1 MPRRQPRAR
10 GVSDFEEDAR
20 RRIYEATRL
29 LERMHECA
37 RILQRAARRRGMT
50 SAFVLV

>member
-1 MPRRQPRAR
+1 MPRRRPRAEA
-10 GVSDFEEDAR
+10 VSEEDAR

-37 RILQRAARRRGMT
+37 RILQRAARLRGMT